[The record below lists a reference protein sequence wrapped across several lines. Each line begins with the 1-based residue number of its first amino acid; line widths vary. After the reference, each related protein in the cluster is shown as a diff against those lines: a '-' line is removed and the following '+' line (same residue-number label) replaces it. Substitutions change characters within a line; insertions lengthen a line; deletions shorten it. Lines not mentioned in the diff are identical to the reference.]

1 MKYYSGTF
9 RPKNIHKYEG
19 DHRNIKYR
27 SLWEYKTLK
36 WCDENPDVVS
46 YSSEEVIIPYR
57 CATDNKYHRYFMD
70 LKIKFKNG
78 QTYLIEIKPKKQTQ
92 QPKRKSRITKAYVNE
107 VMTYA
112 KNQSKWKA
120 ADELCKDRGWI
131 FEVWTE
137 ETLKNLG
144 IKLLT

>member
-1 MKYYSGTF
+1 MKFYKGKF
-9 RPKNIHKYEG
+9 RPKNPGKYDG
-19 DHRNIKYR
+19 DYRNIVYR
-27 SLWEYKTLK
+27 SLWERQVLK
-36 WCDENPDVVS
+36 WVDENPDVVS

-57 CATDNKYHRYFMD
+57 CATDNRYHRYFMD

-78 QTYLIEIKPKKQTQ
+78 ATYLIEIKPKKQTQ
-92 QPKRKSRITKAYVNE
+92 QPKRRTRVTKGYINE

-120 ADELCKDRGWI
+120 ADEYCKDRGWL
-131 FEVWTE
+131 FEIWTE
-137 ETLKNLG
+137 ETIKKMG

>member
-1 MKYYSGTF
+1 V
-9 RPKNIHKYEG
+9 
-19 DHRNIKYR
+19 
-27 SLWEYKTLK
+27 
-36 WCDENPDVVS
+36 DENPDVVS

-57 CATDNKYHRYFMD
+57 CATDNRYHRYFMD

-78 QTYLIEIKPKKQTQ
+78 ATYLIEIKPKKQTQ
-92 QPKRKSRITKAYVNE
+92 QPKRRTRVTKGYINE

-120 ADELCKDRGWI
+120 ADEYCKDRGWL
-131 FEVWTE
+131 FEIWTE
-137 ETLKNLG
+137 ETIKKMG